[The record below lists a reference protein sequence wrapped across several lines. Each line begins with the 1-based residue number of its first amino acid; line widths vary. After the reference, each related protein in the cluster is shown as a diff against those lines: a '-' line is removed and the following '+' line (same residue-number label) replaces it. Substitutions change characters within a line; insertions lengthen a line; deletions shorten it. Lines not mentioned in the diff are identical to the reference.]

1 MNTIIC
7 IEGPDNIGK
16 TKFAKIL
23 WRRFD
28 APIDHLGAPKNEDKE
43 LIQIEQK
50 ELAVRII
57 ESIKIWG
64 SKQDNAIRVWDRS
77 ILGEMVY
84 GPLYRDY
91 DAKEYGKYV
100 REKLHAI
107 PNVQIFLIIFCAD
120 SLTYQKFGIPPKS
133 EEKIQYQKQEEAK
146 RISER
151 FMDVAEELF
160 LLNTLIVDCNRY
172 KSLEDRNRATI
183 SWIESRLKG
192 EL

>member
-7 IEGPDNIGK
+7 LEGPDNIGK
-16 TKFAKIL
+16 TRFAKIL

-28 APIDHLGAPKNEDKE
+28 APIDHLGAPKNVEKA
-43 LIQIEQK
+43 LIQVEQK
-50 ELAVRII
+50 ELAIRIF
-57 ESIKIWG
+57 ESIEIWG
-64 SKQDNAIRVWDRS
+64 SKQDNAVRVWDRS

-91 DAKEYGKYV
+91 DAKEYGEYV
-100 REKLHAI
+100 KGRLHTI
-107 PNVQIFLIIFCAD
+107 PNVQIFLIVFFAD
-120 SLTYQKFGIPPKS
+120 SLTYQKFGIQPKS

-151 FMDVAEELF
+151 FMDVAEWLF
-160 LLNTLIVDCNRY
+160 LPHTLIVDCNY
-172 KSLEDRNRATI
+172 YSSFEKRNRATI
-183 SWIESRLKG
+183 DWIEKSLKG